1 MKAHVTPR
9 RVVTVLAFL
18 APLFAILASATA
30 SSAVTSTGWI
40 RLGNLSPATAPV
52 DIYVYP
58 SGSSVARIVLPDVA
72 YGAVSSYQVVDAGS
86 YSVQT
91 RAAGAAASSPPVLS
105 ASVTVAGGDAY
116 TVVALAGT
124 SQGVQLK
131 VLDDSLAAPKGKSL
145 VRVIQATDQKQ
156 VTFHCSCAAGAPGN
170 ITTDAATG
178 SVSSYAPI
186 PAGTWTMTATAPS
199 ASAALPVTLAADT
212 VHTEV
217 VVEAKS
223 GSIAIE
229 NLLDAAGSGQ
239 PPVGGAGTGFGGTAP
254 HGPGSPLPWL
264 AVIGAGALLTLSGG
278 LGWRRT
284 RLHRLTAAR

>member
-1 MKAHVTPR
+1 M
-9 RVVTVLAFL
+9 VLAFL
-18 APLFAILASATA
+18 APLFAIPASAPA
-30 SSAVTSTGWI
+30 SSAAASTGWI

-58 SGSSVARIVLPDVA
+58 SGSSVAQIVLPDVA
-72 YGAVSSYQVVDAGS
+72 YGTVSSYQVVDAGG

-91 RAAGAAASSPPVLS
+91 RAAGASASSPPVLS
-105 ASVTVAGGDAY
+105 ASVTVVGGHAF
-116 TVVALAGT
+116 TVAALAGT

-131 VLDDSLAAPKGKSL
+131 VLDDSLSAPKGKSL

-170 ITTDAATG
+170 ITTGAATG
-178 SVSSYAPI
+178 SVSSYAAI
-186 PAGTWTMTATAPS
+186 PTGTWTMTATAPS
-199 ASAALPVTLAADT
+199 ASAALPVTLTADT

-217 VVEAKS
+217 VVDAKP

-229 NLLDAAGSGQ
+229 NLLDAVGSGQ
-239 PPVGGAGTGFGGTAP
+239 PPVGGLGTGFGGTAP
-254 HGPGSPLPWL
+254 QGPGSPLPWL
-264 AVIGAGALLTLSGG
+264 AVIGAGALLTVSGG

-284 RLHRLTAAR
+284 RLRRLTAAG